1 MRTCLLTLLLLA
13 GGLMAA
19 EQPTIATLDLERFLE
34 NAKLFT
40 TRSQK
45 LQESLAN
52 FNERFQ
58 GEGEAITKLE
68 TRLSMTE
75 RSDPKYN
82 ELVLDIEAKKTRIKL
97 AQKQAQSELEQ
108 RKAKLLETSITEALD
123 IVEHYSNEKGIELVL
138 RTSANAEQGKE
149 EMIPELQVL
158 YRSPTLNITDALIAY
173 ANARF
178 VPEATPTV
186 EAPTGPAPLIEALP
200 ENSP

>member
-138 RTSANAEQGKE
+138 RTSANAERGKE